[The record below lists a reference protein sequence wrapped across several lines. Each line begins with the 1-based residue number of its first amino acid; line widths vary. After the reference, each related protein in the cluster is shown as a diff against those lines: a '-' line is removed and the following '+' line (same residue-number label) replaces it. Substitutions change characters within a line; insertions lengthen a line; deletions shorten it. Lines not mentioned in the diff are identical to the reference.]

1 MKSYGEPM
9 FANSI
14 SLYEP
19 INQYKPIADCIG
31 LVDGPLVHMSYPG
44 LSFIKIPFP
53 TRMTVIQLS
62 NGDSWLHSPIAYQ
75 AELANAI
82 EAMGPIRHIVSP
94 NKIHYAHVQ
103 EWKAA
108 FPDAI
113 TWASP
118 GVRERAR
125 SQGIAV
131 HFDRD
136 LSQTAPQQWEVDLL
150 QTMTLWIAVP
160 SGSPVTRSV
169 TRRHAT
175 VLHIEHTPVARRTGE
190 TDA

>member
-1 MKSYGEPM
+1 VLSEGRAVLLKSYGDPM

-31 LVDGPLVHMSYPG
+31 FVDGPLVHMSYPG

-82 EAMGPIRHIVSP
+82 EAMGPIGTSCHQIRFIMLMSRNGKLP
-94 NKIHYAHVQ
+94 
-103 EWKAA
+103 
-108 FPDAI
+108 
-113 TWASP
+113 
-118 GVRERAR
+118 
-125 SQGIAV
+125 
-131 HFDRD
+131 
-136 LSQTAPQQWEVDLL
+136 SQTRSRGLRRAS
-150 QTMTLWIAVP
+150 A
-160 SGSPVTRSV
+160 SAHGHRGSPSTS
-169 TRRHAT
+169 TGTSHKQRRNSGKS
-175 VLHIEHTPVARRTGE
+175 ICCRRWSQ
-190 TDA
+190 AAI